1 MNRRHILLSGVAVVA
16 LAGCTTAGPNP
27 VPLWVAG
34 IQAVAQEFTNDL
46 PAILQAAGASGS
58 GASIQSIIDKIVAAA
73 SAISSAST
81 QVQGQSVLQQIEGY
95 VNSLAPLVAP
105 FAASVP
111 GLGIVIAALPAI
123 ELGLNVLT
131 SFLSPQAKALGATV
145 APTARRGV
153 AIGYLSPQEALV
165 ILLQRTG
172 K

>member
-1 MNRRHILLSGVAVVA
+1 MNRRHVLLSGASLIV
-16 LAGCTTAGPNP
+16 LAGCTAGGTNQI
-27 VPLWVAG
+27 PLWVAG
-34 IQAVAQEFTNDL
+34 IQAVAQELTNDL
-46 PAILQAAGASGS
+46 PTILQAAGASGS
-58 GASIQSIIDKIVAAA
+58 GASIQSIINKIVAAA
-73 SAISSAST
+73 SAISAAST
-81 QVQGQSVLQQIEGY
+81 QVQGQGVLQQIEGY

-153 AIGYLSPQEALV
+153 AIGYLSPQEALA